1 MAKRVAR
8 QTHPLAAVS
17 RRGFLKGAALGGAAL
32 RGAALGGA
40 GAIAVPVTAV
50 AQAPEPRQLPPVP
63 DQAAEQGQP
72 AEVAGQRRRLAT
84 SAAGGLPGSDY
95 MVDVIRSLGIE
106 YVAFVP
112 GDTFKGLHESVIN
125 YGLLTNPKLG
135 LIPCMHE
142 EVSVAICHGYA
153 KIAGKPM
160 ACAMHSTVGLQHGCM
175 ALYNAWADRVPVF
188 TLVGHQADA
197 NKRVGLVQWAHA
209 VYDGPELVRDFT
221 KFDDTPASLSD
232 FADSAVR
239 AYKFAM
245 TPPYGPVLLALD
257 EGLQENPVPGGR
269 APAIPRL
276 PLIVPPQGEDAACA
290 EVARML
296 VGAAHP
302 VILADRC
309 ARTPAGLARLIE
321 LAEAL
326 QAPVID
332 AHGRFNFPWRH
343 PLNQTGSARDL
354 LSRADVILGLEMTD
368 FYHASAAAP
377 PTAKRIS
384 VASTDLYFKSNYQD
398 FERFTAVD
406 IAIAADAEATL
417 PVLTDAV
424 RRAIRPS
431 LRSALRERGATLARQ
446 HQEALE
452 ESRTAAALGWNDRP
466 ITTARLC
473 MELYDK
479 IRHEKWSLV
488 NGTSFQSYWPQRLW
502 TAHEH
507 YQYMGDAGAYGLG
520 YLPGASLGAAVANQ
534 SQGRLTVAIGGDGDL
549 MFTPSFLWTAAHQR
563 IPLLYV
569 VHNNRAY
576 HQEVMWVQVI
586 AGERQRGI
594 DRCHLG
600 TTIDDPYIDYA
611 KLAQSMGVHGEGPIT
626 DPNALGP
633 AIERALAI
641 VKRGEPALI
650 DVVAQGR

>member
-8 QTHPLAAVS
+8 SASPLPAVS
-17 RRGFLKGAALGGAAL
+17 RRGFLKGAALGT
-32 RGAALGGA
+32 A
-40 GAIAVPVTAV
+40 GAIAAPVAAV
-50 AQAPEPRQLPPVP
+50 AQVP
-63 DQAAEQGQP
+63 DQRPLPPAPDQASEQGRP
-72 AEVAGQRRRLAT
+72 AEVAAQRPRRAV

-95 MVDVIRSLGIE
+95 MVDVMRSLGIE

-125 YGLLTNPKLG
+125 YGLLTSPKLM

-142 EVSVAICHGYA
+142 EVSVAMCHGYA

-160 ACAMHSTVGLQHGCM
+160 ACMMHSTVGLQHGCM
-175 ALYNAWADRVPVF
+175 AFYNAWADRAPVF
-188 TLVGHQADA
+188 AIVGHQADA
-197 NKRVGLVQWAHA
+197 NKRVGLVQWAHS

-276 PLIVPPQGEDAACA
+276 PVIVPPQGEDAACD

-296 VGAAHP
+296 VAAHDP

-309 ARTPAGLARLIE
+309 ARTAAGLARLIE
-321 LAEAL
+321 LADAL

-343 PLNQTGSARDL
+343 PLNQTWSARDL

-384 VASTDLYFKSNYQD
+384 IASTDLYFKSNYQD
-398 FERFTAVD
+398 FEHFTAVD
-406 IAIAADAEATL
+406 IAIAADAETTL

-424 RRAIRPS
+424 RRMIRPS
-431 LRSALRERGATLARQ
+431 QRSMLRERGTKLARE
-446 HQEALE
+446 HAEALE
-452 ESRTAAALGWNDRP
+452 QSRTAAALGWNDRP

-479 IRHEKWSLV
+479 IRSENWSLV

-502 TAHEH
+502 TANEH
-507 YQYMGDAGAYGLG
+507 YQYIGDAGAYGLG
-520 YLPGASLGAAVANQ
+520 YLPGASLGAALANQ
-534 SQGRLTVAIGGDGDL
+534 PHGRLTVAIGGDGDL
-549 MFTPSFLWTAAHQR
+549 MFTPSFLWTAARHG
-563 IPLLYV
+563 IPILYL

-576 HQEVMWVQVI
+576 HQELMWVQMI

-600 TTIDDPYIDYA
+600 TTIDDPDIDYA
-611 KLAQSMGVHGEGPIT
+611 KLAQSMGVYGEGPVT

-633 AIERALAI
+633 ALERALA
-641 VKRGEPALI
+641 VVRRGQPALI

>member
-1 MAKRVAR
+1 MVQRNAR
-8 QTHPLAAVS
+8 GADLPAVS
-17 RRGFLKGAALGGAAL
+17 RRGFLKGAALGGA
-32 RGAALGGA
+32 
-40 GAIAVPVTAV
+40 GAIAAPVV
-50 AQAPEPRQLPPVP
+50 AHVAAATQASDQRQLPPAP
-63 DQAAEQGQP
+63 DQASEQGDP
-72 AEVAGQRRRLAT
+72 ANEAAQRPRLT
-84 SAAGGLPGSDY
+84 SSAAGGLPGSDY
-95 MVDVIRSLGIE
+95 MVDVMRSLGIE

-125 YGLLTNPKLG
+125 YGLLASPKLD

-160 ACAMHSTVGLQHGCM
+160 ACMMHSTVGLQHGCM
-175 ALYNAWADRVPVF
+175 ALYNAWADRVPLF
-188 TLVGHQADA
+188 AIVGHQADA

-257 EGLQENPVPGGR
+257 EGLQESPVAGGK

-276 PLIVPPQGEDAACA
+276 PVIVPPQGEDAACND
-290 EVARML
+290 VARML
-296 VGAAHP
+296 LAAQNP

-309 ARTPAGLARLIE
+309 ARTPEGLTRLIE
-321 LAEAL
+321 LAESL

-343 PLNQTGSARDL
+343 PLNQTWSARDL
-354 LSRADVILGLEMTD
+354 LSSADVILGLEMTD

-377 PTAKRIS
+377 PAAKRIS

-398 FERFTAVD
+398 FEHFAAVD

-417 PVLTDAV
+417 PVITNAV
-424 RRAIRPS
+424 RRMIRPS
-431 LRSALRERGATLARQ
+431 HRSMLRERGARLARQ
-446 HQEALE
+446 HEEALE
-452 ESRTAAALGWNDRP
+452 QARTAAAVGWNDRP

-479 IRHEKWSLV
+479 LRGENWSLV

-502 TAHEH
+502 RANEH
-507 YQYMGDAGAYGLG
+507 YQYIGDSGAYGLG
-520 YLPGASLGAAVANQ
+520 YLPGASLGAAIANQ
-534 SQGRLTVAIGGDGDL
+534 PYGRLTVAIGGDGDL
-549 MFTPSFLWTAAHQR
+549 MFTPSFLWTAAHHR

-594 DRCHLG
+594 DRCHIG
-600 TTIDDPYIDYA
+600 TTIDGPDIDYA
-611 KLAQSMGVHGEGPIT
+611 KLAESMGVHGEGPVT
-626 DPNALGP
+626 DPSELGP
-633 AIERALAI
+633 AFERALAT
-641 VKRGEPALI
+641 VKGGQPALV